1 MIQLTDHM
9 KLKKKKDQSV
19 YASGLLRKKNKTI
32 MEGRGREVPG
42 REREEGVKKGARIRC
57 GGEMEGGEVQRV
69 RKFKGGIEQLEMANC
84 G

>member
-42 REREEGVKKGARIRC
+42 RERGEGVKKGGRISC
-57 GGEMEGGEVQRV
+57 GGKWREEKYRGSG
-69 RKFKGGIEQLEMANC
+69 N
-84 G
+84 